1 MDSLLA
7 LLLLTPLIIG
17 GFCSS
22 KGAAKSDASSSARTS
37 NKEIPSEE
45 YVPKVEEPAA
55 KLQELPIETVEGI
68 GSAFG
73 AKLRRAGI
81 ATVEDLLAAGTI
93 QVARICGVSEDM
105 ASKWQAMSRFCWLEG
120 ISEEDSEAIVNV
132 GIRNYR
138 DLADAEPDILLAEVT
153 QAVADGTVEIP
164 KGYEFTLEKV
174 EKWIE
179 VAKTFINEWQKL

>member
-1 MDSLLA
+1 MF
-7 LLLLTPLIIG
+7 LLLTPIITG
-17 GFCSS
+17 AFCSS
-22 KGAAKSDASSSARTS
+22 KGAAKTEVLPSAKTS
-37 NKEIPSEE
+37 NKEIRSEE

-68 GSAFG
+68 GTVFG
-73 AKLRRAGI
+73 AKLRKGGI
-81 ATVEDLLAAGTI
+81 ATVEDLLTSGTI

-132 GIRNYR
+132 GIKNYR
-138 DLADAEPDILLAEVT
+138 DLADAEPDVLLAKVT
-153 QAVADGTVEIP
+153 QAVADGAVEIP

-174 EKWIE
+174 QKWIE
-179 VAKTFINEWQKL
+179 VVTTFINEWQRPE